1 MPIHDAS
8 LLMLAAFHGKLD
20 PIEQLLRAGADI
32 EARYES
38 WNPLHAA
45 IENWQT
51 DAVHLLLDRG
61 ANPNALIDG
70 RTPLFHALD
79 LEWDV
84 ASNRTPFKAPVPE
97 LSAILIR
104 RGADP
109 NMPAPDGRSL
119 IAYFGGYY
127 DQAVEMLEAAGG
139 RSIITLPAGRH
150 FA

>member
-1 MPIHDAS
+1 
-8 LLMLAAFHGKLD
+8 MLAAFHGKLD
-20 PIEQLLRAGADI
+20 RIEQLLRTGANI
-32 EARYES
+32 EARHES
-38 WNPLHAA
+38 WKPLHAA

-70 RTPLFHALD
+70 WTPLFHALE

-84 ASNRTPFKAPVPE
+84 ASNRTPFEAPVPE

-109 NMPAPDGRSL
+109 NLPAPDGCSL
-119 IAYFGGYY
+119 IAHFGSYY
-127 DQAVEMLEAAGG
+127 DKAVEMLAAAGG
-139 RSIITLPAGRH
+139 AR
-150 FA
+150 